1 MRPTKNLLPLII
13 CESLHPIPDFV
24 SQGCLLVEEPGI
36 AFGIFTVYCFLYS
49 YCEICCVRLVGCD
62 LS

>member
-36 AFGIFTVYCFLYS
+36 AFGIFTVYCFLNS
-49 YCEICCVRLVGCD
+49 Y
-62 LS
+62 

>member
-36 AFGIFTVYCFLYS
+36 ALDNFGIYDVS
-49 YCEICCVRLVGCD
+49 IVNA
-62 LS
+62 